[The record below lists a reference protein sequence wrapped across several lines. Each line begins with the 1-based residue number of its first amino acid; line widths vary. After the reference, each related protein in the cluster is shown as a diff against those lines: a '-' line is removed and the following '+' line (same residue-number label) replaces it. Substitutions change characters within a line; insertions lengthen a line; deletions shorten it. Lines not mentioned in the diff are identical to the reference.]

1 MPLIWVALGTLALV
15 VVVALIAKA
24 IDTTTEHDA

>member
-1 MPLIWVALGTLALV
+1 MPLIWVALGMLALV

-24 IDTTTEHDA
+24 IDKTTEHDA